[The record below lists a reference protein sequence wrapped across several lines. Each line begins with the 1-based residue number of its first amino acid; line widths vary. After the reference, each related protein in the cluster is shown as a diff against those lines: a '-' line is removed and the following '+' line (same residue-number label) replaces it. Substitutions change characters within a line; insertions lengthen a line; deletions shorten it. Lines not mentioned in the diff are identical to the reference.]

1 MRASTSIACYRARA
15 GQPAAAIEALRRSVE
30 LGYTDTLITTDSDLD
45 SLREDARFR
54 VIASEVEERL
64 RTRRELSGS
73 MFPWQA

>member
-1 MRASTSIACYRARA
+1 
-15 GQPAAAIEALRRSVE
+15 LRRSVE